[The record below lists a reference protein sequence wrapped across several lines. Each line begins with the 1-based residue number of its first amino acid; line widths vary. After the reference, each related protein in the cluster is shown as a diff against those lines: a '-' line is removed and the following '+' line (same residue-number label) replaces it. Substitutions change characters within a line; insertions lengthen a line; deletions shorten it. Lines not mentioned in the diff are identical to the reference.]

1 MSPKRTI
8 LQGVV
13 ALLLT
18 SMSLMAAGAD
28 LREVVV
34 EKQDDR
40 YKLRSETWFDADR
53 DALYRILTDYEQFRK
68 FTTAFVESRN
78 VEPDEFG
85 RPGFYTRMQGCVLMF
100 CKSYIRAGHLILT
113 PISDIIA
120 VVDPELSNFK
130 YARERWQLFPDG
142 DGTLLIYTFEMEP
155 DFWIPPLIG
164 PYVVK
169 RTLRN
174 GGVNAVDRIE
184 ALAQGREPE
193 F

>member
-1 MSPKRTI
+1 
-8 LQGVV
+8 
-13 ALLLT
+13 
-18 SMSLMAAGAD
+18 MAAGAD
-28 LREVVV
+28 IREVVV
-34 EKQDDR
+34 EKEDDG

-68 FTTAFVESRN
+68 FTTAFVESHN

-85 RPGFYTRMQGCVLMF
+85 RPGFYTRMEGCVLMF
-100 CKSYIRAGHLILT
+100 CKSYIRAGHLVLT
-113 PISDIIA
+113 PISDIVA
-120 VVDPELSNFK
+120 VADPELSNFK